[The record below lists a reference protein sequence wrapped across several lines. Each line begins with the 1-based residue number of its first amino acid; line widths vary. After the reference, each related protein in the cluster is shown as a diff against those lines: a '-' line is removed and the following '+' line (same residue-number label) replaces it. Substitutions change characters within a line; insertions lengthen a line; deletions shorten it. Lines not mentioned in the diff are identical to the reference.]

1 MYFDDFLTY
10 CSFMQTLIQ
19 EQLRRCLQN
28 NEKHRWGFLAGIPN
42 AANVISCAH
51 LCATK
56 DAGRAHKEA
65 AEAVAKGMKEAHK
78 EAAEAVA
85 VSAQA
90 IAVSHKEA
98 AQAIAQGHKDAS
110 ISLSIAIGLGAVAYG
125 WAAWLGRPRQA
136 PP

>member
-78 EAAEAVA
+78 EAAEA
-85 VSAQA
+85 
-90 IAVSHKEA
+90 
-98 AQAIAQGHKDAS
+98 IAQGHKDAS
-110 ISLSIAIGLGAVAYG
+110 FSLSIAIGLGAVAYG
-125 WAAWLGRPRQA
+125 WAAWLGRPHQA